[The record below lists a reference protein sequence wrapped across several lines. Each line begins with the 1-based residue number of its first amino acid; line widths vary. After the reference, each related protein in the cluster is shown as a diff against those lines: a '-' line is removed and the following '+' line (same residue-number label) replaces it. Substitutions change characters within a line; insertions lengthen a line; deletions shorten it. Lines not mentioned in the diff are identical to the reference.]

1 MFSREG
7 RRVGPRWG
15 TLFGVNAQDDD
26 PSLRDRLSR
35 QGEEA
40 LGRLA
45 EELAANPVVA
55 GAVGRAFQARER
67 AGQAQEAAMGALG
80 IPSAADIE
88 RLTRRLRSVSQRLE
102 GIEDALDRLEV
113 RIDAMASTRE
123 GNGTGAALAIE
134 ARLDEIV
141 AHLSSVRAALGH
153 QTDPP
158 SSAQER
164 LAVTRPVEP
173 PASTD
178 A

>member
-1 MFSREG
+1 MGYALDVST
-7 RRVGPRWG
+7 P
-15 TLFGVNAQDDD
+15 DD
-26 PSLRDRLSR
+26 PGTLRDRLSR

-113 RIDAMASTRE
+113 RIDSMAASRE
-123 GNGTGAALAIE
+123 SDGTGGLTSIE
-134 ARLDEIV
+134 VRLDEIV
-141 AHLSSVRAALGH
+141 AHLTSVRSALGH
-153 QTDPP
+153 ETDPP
-158 SSAQER
+158 PRAQER
-164 LAVTRPVEP
+164 LAVPRPVEP
-173 PASTD
+173 PASG
-178 A
+178 AS